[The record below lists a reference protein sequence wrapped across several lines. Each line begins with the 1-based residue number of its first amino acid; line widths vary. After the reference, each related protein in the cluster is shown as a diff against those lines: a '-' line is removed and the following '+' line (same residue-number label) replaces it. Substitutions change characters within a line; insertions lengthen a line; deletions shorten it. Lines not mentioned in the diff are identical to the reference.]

1 MGWGCALCCSRRW
14 SPLRRRRRPTCS
26 SPSASPP
33 ATQITR
39 EFSLKEAARRGLIKL
54 TPKGGIEGDQ
64 VAVELQHKKVSGP
77 ITVTLHV
84 EFTVKP
90 RVSEEERQDVR
101 DKLPDYEQKTADE
114 LNRGR
119 YKTAS
124 GDPIKFKVD
133 YKFRN
138 PDETP
143 RYNHHQILIVDPLVD
158 LDAPDPDF
166 RDSVADLGTPNKD
179 GAAQEGTFS
188 SLSLSQPGIL
198 SHELLHLAGL
208 DDRYHDVYRVK
219 GKDYPLPEADPS
231 KAELAKFARSHKP
244 PLPPP
249 PAGDVV
255 STNLPGTKRCDIMG
269 TGANLSCR
277 KLSKRDLKIVE
288 LACRRAGGRQP
299 GRPAAQQGR
308 LEAELRHRVPHDRV
322 RRARLDDGGQGHRR
336 LLHRPFADDP
346 LRGRVRRPRPR
357 ERGAGLRA
365 AREAAGAERGDAAVP
380 GRGSPGMLAAVWNI
394 TDGSPLDDLGFGRRV
409 PRPDGPGGRCGGLRA
424 RRAAGHD
431 RPERR
436 LGGHRGRR
444 RGHGRA
450 HARKP

>member
-1 MGWGCALCCSRRW
+1 MRTVRFGLAVCAALLATVLAPSAA
-14 SPLRRRRRPTCS
+14 PAADVFF
-26 SPSASPP
+26 PSASPP

-143 RYNHHQILIVDPLVD
+143 RYNHHQILIVDPLAD

-219 GKDYPLPEADPS
+219 GKDYPLPRGGPEQGGAHEVRAQPQ
-231 KAELAKFARSHKP
+231 APAAAPARRRRGQHE
-244 PLPPP
+244 
-249 PAGDVV
+249 PAGDQALRHHGHRRQ
-255 STNLPGTKRCDIMG
+255 SELPQAQQARPQD
-269 TGANLSCR
+269 R
-277 KLSKRDLKIVE
+277 Q
-288 LACRRAGGRQP
+288 LARRRAGGRQP

-365 AREAAGAERGDAAVP
+365 AGEAAGVERGHAAVP
-380 GRGSPGMLAAVWNI
+380 RRGSPGHV
-394 TDGSPLDDLGFGRRV
+394 GRRLEHHGWLSSG
-409 PRPDGPGGRCGGLRA
+409 RPRA
-424 RRAAGHD
+424 R
-431 RPERR
+431 PTR
-436 LGGHRGRR
+436 L
-444 RGHGRA
+444 A
-450 HARKP
+450 P